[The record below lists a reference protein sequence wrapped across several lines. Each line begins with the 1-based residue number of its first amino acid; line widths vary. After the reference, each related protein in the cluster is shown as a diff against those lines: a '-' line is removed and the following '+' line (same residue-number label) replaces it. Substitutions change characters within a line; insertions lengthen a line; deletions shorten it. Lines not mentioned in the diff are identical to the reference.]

1 VATPVCPGGPPRG
14 RAVTDRVVEVHALG
28 CSRVR
33 KAAGW
38 HPEEHGLP
46 DPSRNFVTVDCWD
59 VLRIDDQLDCHIA
72 AGVAQK
78 AADLAE
84 CDGSDAFQ
92 AANSAGDAEFAVVV
106 AEQCF
111 FAEMD
116 VQHYPR
122 AEFG

>member
-46 DPSRNFVTVDCWD
+46 DPSRNFVAVDCWD
-59 VLRIDDQLDCHIA
+59 VLRIDDRLDYHIA

-78 AADLAE
+78 AADWPSVMGPTPSRRQTPPVMPSL
-84 CDGSDAFQ
+84 
-92 AANSAGDAEFAVVV
+92 
-106 AEQCF
+106 
-111 FAEMD
+111 
-116 VQHYPR
+116 PLW
-122 AEFG
+122 